1 MFAPVRLV
9 RLSFGHRRR
18 ADAIAA
24 IAPHLPPDCP
34 AAAGRRSLGSPP
46 TGLCQ
51 GVQIDFR
58 HMPIDLV
65 GLTEF
70 QRRVIQ
76 ECRRIGYGQTL
87 TYGELAA
94 RAGSPGAARAVG
106 NCMAANRL
114 PLVVPCHR
122 VVPADGRVGAVLCA
136 RRLPDEAAAVGHGRP
151 PVATTVGV
159 RL

>member
-1 MFAPVRLV
+1 MAVLCNGKTLG

-18 ADAIAA
+18 RDAIAA
-24 IAPHLPPDCP
+24 IAPHLPPDCRP
-34 AAAGRRSLGSPP
+34 PLADGPLVRRLRAYAAGVRA
-46 TGLCQ
+46 
-51 GVQIDFR
+51 DFR
-58 HMPIDLV
+58 QERIDV
-65 GLTEF
+65 GGLTEF

-76 ECRRIGYGQTL
+76 ECRRIGYGQTI

-122 VVPADGRVGAVLCA
+122 VVPADGRVGAYSA
-136 RRLPDEAAAVGHGRP
+136 RGGSRIKRRLLDMEARV
-151 PVATTVGV
+151 
-159 RL
+159 